1 MMHRAFSVVYDSVE
15 QNFDEGHVGSWCAN
29 IVRIVDS
36 VSPGSESR
44 AMLFFL
50 VLFNFTAVTT
60 ICHVFYSVFWYL
72 AFANEEDGVCS
83 LYSASYPLGKA
94 SKFVGG

>member
-1 MMHRAFSVVYDSVE
+1 MRTFCGYDAVK
-15 QNFDEGHVGSWCAN
+15 QDFDEGHVGSWCAN
-29 IVRIVDS
+29 IVKIVDS

-44 AMLFFL
+44 AMIFFL
-50 VLFNFTAVTT
+50 VWFNFAAIIT

-72 AFANEEDGVCS
+72 VFVDEKDGVCS
-83 LYSASYPLGKA
+83 LYSASHPLGKA